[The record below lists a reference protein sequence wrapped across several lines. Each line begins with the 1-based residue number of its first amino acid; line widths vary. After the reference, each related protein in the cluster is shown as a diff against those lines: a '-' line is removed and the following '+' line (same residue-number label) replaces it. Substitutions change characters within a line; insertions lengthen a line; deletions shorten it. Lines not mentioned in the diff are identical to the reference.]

1 VLLTL
6 TIVLRRRGWLT
17 LPVAATAVLLGVA
30 QWKLERLAHSWP
42 AERERRIESASGR
55 LESELHEARL
65 LADTLASR
73 AIRLAGLP
81 LEEGFIAAERLV
93 PIRGLE
99 AGVAVYDAGGLPSVW
114 GGRFRL
120 PPLPAG
126 DSVDV
131 RLTPYY
137 AVLEVRRHA
146 PGGQTAVGAVLL
158 GADPAVPDQ
167 DRGLAARF
175 RERTEVG
182 LSITAPQAAPDSPD
196 VFDYQQPTTGG
207 TRVLFSAQFVPPEQ
221 GEAIARARGE
231 GSRQVAWA
239 LLASLVLA
247 VWLVPAGAG
256 RVALALLPLGL
267 ALRSPLGLL
276 LGIPAPFDPAV
287 FRSEV
292 LGPVSSAAGPLAL
305 VGIVIVLVGALLW
318 ERAPARRWSGVVLA
332 ILLLAG
338 APYLMAELGRGIIPP
353 SSGVSIGLWLAWHL
367 TLFLISGG
375 LISLA
380 AALLRGRE
388 VAGTGWWAPAAGAAI
403 ALIAAVIGAAV
414 WNARYGWPDW
424 YTLLWLPALVLVTR
438 PADRRATIVGIAL
451 VAGSAAAL
459 LAWGAEIEGRLEAA
473 RADMARLG
481 DSPDPSAE
489 AVLRAFGQS
498 VLSRPAP
505 RSTPELY
512 ALWRSSSL
520 YRAGRRGV
528 LAVWKPDGTQIVE
541 LGLDQLDMP
550 RDSVAARVR
559 ALAPSDS
566 VFISVEHREPA
577 TSYLLLIRR
586 DAHTVVSAVLGPKSV
601 LVPPSRLGRLLA
613 SEPIRSP
620 LYRLTLAPAPATMAP
635 SGEMALWRRE
645 GRVARG
651 ERTVSI
657 AGLPRT
663 ITGTVQLGSPASLAV
678 RGALVIAL
686 DTALLALLWSFA
698 AILGG
703 HAPRRPTWMPELRSY
718 EARLG
723 AALSVFYLTP
733 TVLFAA
739 WGVSRLGAEV
749 ASSRDRMIEQ
759 TLRDIVP
766 PGMVLPALPDLGGA
780 LDSLAARIDADLAL
794 YRTGGHVAGSSGSLL
809 EALGVLPPLMDP
821 EAYHAIEI
829 HGGEVASMRGP
840 SRGVATRIGY
850 RAVRLA
856 DYGGGVLAL
865 PQTAADPMLGSRQL
879 DLAMLLLL
887 ASLAGVA
894 ASLLAARVSA
904 KALSRPVAE
913 LRDAALAFGRGEPV
927 PPLEQP
933 ASAEF
938 APVFAA
944 FDKMTADVRR
954 ARDAQERVAR
964 IVAWG
969 EMANQVAHEI
979 KNPLTPMRL
988 GVQHLRRVH
997 QDGRTPIGPVLE
1009 DTTRRILS
1017 EIDRLDRIA
1026 RSFSRFGVPASER
1039 GPMESVKLPSV
1050 VRDVADL
1057 YRLGP
1062 EGAAIEVESVAPV
1075 SVAARVDEVKEALV
1089 NLLENARNA
1098 QARRIRIVIDGPT
1111 LAVHDD
1117 GCGIPAA
1124 LLPMIFE
1131 PRFSTSTSGSG
1142 LGLPIVKR
1150 LVEGWGGKVEVSSS
1164 EGGGTVVSLHLVPA
1178 GSAEDGPGTAR

>member
-1 VLLTL
+1 MLLLATL
-6 TIVLRRRGWLT
+6 LLRRKGWLV
-17 LPVAATAVLLGVA
+17 LPLAATAILLGDT
-30 QWKLERLAHSWP
+30 QWRLERLANSWP

-55 LESELHEARL
+55 LASELREARL

-73 AIRLAGLP
+73 AIRLAGIP
-81 LEEGFIAAERLV
+81 REAAFTATERLV
-93 PIRGLE
+93 PISGLE
-99 AGVAVYDAGGLPSVW
+99 SGVAIYEANGTPRAW

-120 PPLPAG
+120 PPEPSG

-146 PGGQTAVGAVLL
+146 PDGRIGVGAVLL

-196 VFDYQQPTTGG
+196 VFDYEQPTTGG

-231 GSRQVAWA
+231 GSRRVAWG
-239 LLASLVLA
+239 LLVALVLA

-276 LGIPAPFDPAV
+276 LGIPAPFNPAV

-305 VGIVIVLVGALLW
+305 VGIVVVLIGALLW
-318 ERAPARRWSGVVLA
+318 ERARVRRWPGVVVA
-332 ILLLAG
+332 MLLLVG

-367 TLFLISGG
+367 TLFLISAG
-375 LISLA
+375 LVSLT
-380 AALLRGRE
+380 AALLRGSD
-388 VAGTGWWAPAAGAAI
+388 VSGQGWWAPAAGATI
-403 ALIAAVIGAAV
+403 ALTAAAIGTMV

-424 YTLLWLPALVLVTR
+424 YTLLWIPALVLVTR
-438 PADRRATIVGIAL
+438 PAARRATIVGIAL

-473 RADMARLG
+473 RADMALLG
-481 DSPDPSAE
+481 DTPDPSTE
-489 AVLRAFGQS
+489 TVLLAFGRT
-498 VLSRPAP
+498 VLTRPAP
-505 RSTPELY
+505 RSTPELF
-512 ALWRSSSL
+512 ALWRSSPL
-520 YRAGRRGV
+520 FRAGRRGA
-528 LAVWKPDGTQIVE
+528 LGVWKPDGTPMVE

-559 ALAPSDS
+559 AMAPGDS
-566 VFISVEHREPA
+566 FRISTEHREPA
-577 TSYLLLIRR
+577 TSYLLLVRR
-586 DAHTVVSAVLGPKSV
+586 DEHTVVSAALGPKSV
-601 LVPPSRLGRLLA
+601 LVPPTRLGRLLA
-613 SEPIRSP
+613 AEPAHSP
-620 LYRLTLAPAPATMAP
+620 LYRLTLAPAPSAAVP
-635 SGEMALWRRE
+635 SRDMPLWRRE
-645 GRVARG
+645 GWVARG
-651 ERTVSI
+651 EHTVAI
-657 AGLPRT
+657 AGVPRD
-663 ITGTVQLGSPASLAV
+663 ITGSVRLGTPAALAV
-678 RGALVIAL
+678 RGALVISL
-686 DTALLALLWSFA
+686 DVALLALLWSFA

-703 HAPRRPTWMPELRSY
+703 HAPRRPTWMPELGSY

-723 AALSVFYLTP
+723 AALAVFYLAP
-733 TVLFAA
+733 TILFAA

-766 PGMVLPALPDLGGA
+766 PGAALPAEPDLGVSLG
-780 LDSLAARIDADLAL
+780 SLAQRVDADLAL
-794 YRTGGHVAGSSGSLL
+794 YRAGQHVAGSSDGLL
-809 EALGVLPPLMDP
+809 EALGVVPPLMDP
-821 EAYHAIEI
+821 EAYHSLEL
-829 HGGEVASMRGP
+829 HGGEVASTRGP
-840 SRGVATRIGY
+840 SRAIATRVGY
-850 RAVRLA
+850 RVVRLA

-904 KALSRPVAE
+904 RALARPVAE

-927 PPLEQP
+927 PSLEQAP
-933 ASAEF
+933 SAEF

-1062 EGAAIEVESVAPV
+1062 EGAEIVVETTAPV
-1075 SVAARVDEVKEALV
+1075 PAAARVDEVKEALV

-1098 QARRIRIVIDGPT
+1098 QARRIRIVIDGTT

-1117 GCGIPAA
+1117 GCGIPPA

-1150 LVEGWGGKVEVSSS
+1150 LVEGWGGRVEVSSS
-1164 EGGGTVVSLHLVPA
+1164 EGGGTVVRLHLVPA
-1178 GSAEDGPGTAR
+1178 RDGPGPAP

>member
-1 VLLTL
+1 ML
-6 TIVLRRRGWLT
+6 LRRRGWLT
-17 LPVAATAVLLGVA
+17 LPVALTAVLLGVT
-30 QWKLERLAHSWP
+30 QWRLERLANSWP

-55 LESELHEARL
+55 LASELHRARL

-73 AIRLAGLP
+73 AIHLAGLP
-81 LEEGFIAAERLV
+81 REEGFTAVERLV

-99 AGVAVYDAGGLPSVW
+99 AGVAIYEASGAPRVW

-120 PPLPAG
+120 PPLPDG

-146 PGGQTAVGAVLL
+146 PGGRIAIGAVLL

-182 LSITAPQAAPDSPD
+182 LSITAPQVAPDSPD
-196 VFDYQQPTTGG
+196 VFDYEQPTTGG
-207 TRVLFSAQFVPPEQ
+207 TRVLFSAQFVPPEP
-221 GEAIARARGE
+221 GEAMARTRGE
-231 GSRQVAWA
+231 GSRRVAWA

-247 VWLVPAGAG
+247 AWLVPAGAG

-267 ALRSPLGLL
+267 ALRSPLGFL
-276 LGIPAPFDPAV
+276 LGLPAPFDPAV
-287 FRSEV
+287 FRSDV

-305 VGIVIVLVGALLW
+305 VGIVIVLIGALLW
-318 ERAPARRWSGVVLA
+318 ERAPVRNWPGVIVA
-332 ILLLAG
+332 ILLLVG

-353 SSGVSIGLWLAWHL
+353 SSGVSIGLWLVWHL
-367 TLFLISGG
+367 TLFLISAG

-380 AALLRGRE
+380 VALLRGR
-388 VAGTGWWAPAAGAAI
+388 GLQDSGWWAPAAGAAI
-403 ALIAAVIGAAV
+403 ALAAAAIGTTV

-424 YTLLWLPALVLVTR
+424 YTLLWLPPLVLVTR
-438 PADRRATIVGIAL
+438 PAARRATIVGIAV

-473 RADMARLG
+473 RADMAALS
-481 DSPDPSAE
+481 DAPDPSAE
-489 AVLRAFGQS
+489 ASLRAFGRT
-498 VLSRPAP
+498 VLGRPAP

-512 ALWRSSSL
+512 ALWRSSPL
-520 YRAGRRGV
+520 FQAGRRGV
-528 LAVWKPDGTQIVE
+528 LGVWRPDGTPLVE

-550 RDSVAARVR
+550 RDTVAERVR
-559 ALAPSDS
+559 AMAPADS
-566 VFISVEHREPA
+566 LTITAVHREPA
-577 TSYLLLIRR
+577 ASSLLLVRR
-586 DAHTVVSAVLGPKSV
+586 DEHTVVSAALGPKSV

-613 SEPIRSP
+613 SEAPHSP
-620 LYRLTLAPAPATMAP
+620 LYRLTLSPAPSAVPP
-635 SGEMALWRRE
+635 SQGLALWRRE
-645 GRVARG
+645 GWVARG

-657 AGLPRT
+657 AGVPRD
-663 ITGTVQLGSPASLAV
+663 ITGTVRLGSPASLAV

-686 DTALLALLWSFA
+686 DVALLALLWSFA

-723 AALSVFYLTP
+723 AALAVFYLTP

-749 ASSRDRMIEQ
+749 AGSRDRMIEQ

-766 PGMVLPALPDLGGA
+766 PGVALPPAPDLGGA
-780 LDSLAARIDADLAL
+780 LGSLAERVDADLAL
-794 YRTGGHVAGSSGSLL
+794 YQAGEHVAGSSGGLL

-829 HGGEVASMRGP
+829 HGGEVASTRGP
-840 SRGVATRIGY
+840 SRAVASRVGY

-856 DYGGGVLAL
+856 AYRAGVLAL
-865 PQTAADPMLGSRQL
+865 PQTAADPMLGSRQR

-933 ASAEF
+933 PSAEF

-954 ARDAQERVAR
+954 AREAQERVAR

-969 EMANQVAHEI
+969 EMASQVAHEI

-988 GVQHLRRVH
+988 GVQHLRRVY

-1039 GPMESVKLPSV
+1039 GPMEAVKLPSV

-1062 EGAAIEVESVAPV
+1062 EGAEIVVESEAPV
-1075 SVAARVDEVKEALV
+1075 LAAARVDEVKEALV

-1098 QARRIRIVIDGPT
+1098 RARQIRIAINGTT

-1117 GCGIPAA
+1117 GCGIPPA

-1150 LVEGWGGKVEVSSS
+1150 LVEGWGGRVEVSSS
-1164 EGGGTVVSLHLVPA
+1164 EGGGTVVRLHLVPA
-1178 GSAEDGPGTAR
+1178 AQGRGGPGPAP

>member
-1 VLLTL
+1 MFLGLT
-6 TIVLRRRGWLT
+6 
-17 LPVAATAVLLGVA
+17 
-30 QWKLERLAHSWP
+30 QWSLERLANSWP
-42 AERERRIESASGR
+42 AERERRIASASGR
-55 LESELHEARL
+55 LANDLQEARL

-73 AIRLAGLP
+73 AIRLTGLP
-81 LEEGFIAAERLV
+81 REEGFTAAERLV

-99 AGVAVYDAGGLPSVW
+99 AGVVIYDASGAPYIW

-120 PPLPAG
+120 PPSPRG
-126 DSVDV
+126 DSLDV

-146 PGGQTAVGAVLL
+146 PGGRVAVGAVLL
-158 GADPAVPDQ
+158 GAEPAVPDQ
-167 DRGLAARF
+167 ERGLAARF

-196 VFDYQQPTTGG
+196 VFDYEQPTTGG
-207 TRVLFSAQFVPPEQ
+207 TRVLFSAQFVPPGQ

-231 GSRQVAWA
+231 GSRRVAWA
-239 LLASLVLA
+239 LLAALVLA

-276 LGIPAPFDPAV
+276 LGVPASFDPAV

-305 VGIVIVLVGALLW
+305 VGIVIVLIGALLW
-318 ERAPARRWSGVVLA
+318 ERAPVRRWPGVVVA

-367 TLFLISGG
+367 TLFLISAG

-380 AALLRGRE
+380 AALLRGRDPSGSTWWTPG
-388 VAGTGWWAPAAGAAI
+388 AGVAI
-403 ALIAAVIGAAV
+403 ALTAAAIGTVV

-424 YTLLWLPALVLVTR
+424 YTVLWLPALVLVTR
-438 PADRRATIVGIAL
+438 PASRRATIIGIAL

-473 RADMARLG
+473 RADMVALG
-481 DSPDPSAE
+481 DTPDPSAE
-489 AVLRAFGQS
+489 AALRSFGRTVLN
-498 VLSRPAP
+498 RPAP

-512 ALWRSSSL
+512 ALWRSSPIF
-520 YRAGRRGV
+520 RAGRRGA
-528 LAVWKPDGTQIVE
+528 LGVWRPDGTPIVE
-541 LGLDQLDMP
+541 LELDQLDMP
-550 RDSVAARVR
+550 RDSVAARIR
-559 ALAPSDS
+559 AMAPSDS
-566 VFISVEHREPA
+566 FRISAEHREPA
-577 TSYLLLIRR
+577 TSYLLLVRR
-586 DAHTVVSAVLGPKSV
+586 DEYTVVSAVLGPKSA
-601 LVPPSRLGRLLA
+601 LVPRSRLARLLA
-613 SEPIRSP
+613 SEPAHSP
-620 LYRLTLAPAPATMAP
+620 LYRLTLAPAPSAAP
-635 SGEMALWRRE
+635 PSRDMALWRRE
-645 GRVARG
+645 GWVARG
-651 ERTVSI
+651 ERAAFI
-657 AGLPRT
+657 AGVPRD

-686 DTALLALLWSFA
+686 DVALLAMLWSFA

-723 AALSVFYLTP
+723 AALAVFYLAP

-749 ASSRDRMIEQ
+749 ANSRDRMIEQ

-766 PGMVLPALPDLGGA
+766 PGAALPALPDLDGA
-780 LDSLAARIDADLAL
+780 LDSLAERIDADLAL
-794 YRTGGHVAGSSGSLL
+794 YRAGEHIAGSSGELL
-809 EALGVLPPLMDP
+809 EALGILPPLMDA

-829 HGGEVASMRGP
+829 HGGEVASTRGP
-840 SRGVATRIGY
+840 SGAVATRVGY

-933 ASAEF
+933 PSAEF

-954 ARDAQERVAR
+954 AREAQERVAR

-1009 DTTRRILS
+1009 DTTKRILS

-1062 EGAAIEVESVAPV
+1062 EGAEIVVETLAPV
-1075 SVAARVDEVKEALV
+1075 LVAARADEVKEALV

-1098 QARRIRIVIDGPT
+1098 QARRIRIVIDGAT
-1111 LAVHDD
+1111 LAVYDD
-1117 GCGIPAA
+1117 GCGIPPS

-1150 LVEGWGGKVEVSSS
+1150 LVEGWGGRVEVSST
-1164 EGGGTVVSLHLVPA
+1164 EGGGTVVRLHLVPSA
-1178 GSAEDGPGTAR
+1178 SAEGGPVPAR

>member
-1 VLLTL
+1 VN
-6 TIVLRRRGWLT
+6 
-17 LPVAATAVLLGVA
+17 
-30 QWKLERLAHSWP
+30 SWP

-55 LESELHEARL
+55 LANELHEARL

-73 AIRLAGLP
+73 AIRLTGLP
-81 LEEGFIAAERLV
+81 REDGFTAADRLV

-99 AGVAVYDAGGLPSVW
+99 AGVAIYDSGGAPYIW

-120 PPLPAG
+120 PPLPQG
-126 DSVDV
+126 DSLDV

-146 PGGQTAVGAVLL
+146 PGGRIAVGAVLL
-158 GADPAVPDQ
+158 GAEPAVPDQ
-167 DRGLAARF
+167 ERGLAARF

-196 VFDYQQPTTGG
+196 VFDYEQPTTRG

-231 GSRQVAWA
+231 GSRYVAWA
-239 LLASLVLA
+239 LLAALVLA

-276 LGIPAPFDPAV
+276 LGIPAPFDPTV
-287 FRSEV
+287 FRSEA

-305 VGIVIVLVGALLW
+305 VGIVIVLIGALLW
-318 ERAPARRWSGVVLA
+318 ERAPVRRWPPVVVA

-367 TLFLISGG
+367 TLFLISAG

-388 VAGTGWWAPAAGAAI
+388 PSESTWWAPGVGAAI
-403 ALIAAVIGAAV
+403 ALTAAAIGTAV

-424 YTLLWLPALVLVTR
+424 YTVLWLPALVLVTR
-438 PADRRATIVGIAL
+438 PASRRATIIGIAV

-473 RADMARLG
+473 RADMVALG
-481 DSPDPSAE
+481 EAPDPSAE
-489 AVLRAFGQS
+489 ATLRAFGRS

-520 YRAGRRGV
+520 FQAGRRGV
-528 LAVWKPDGTQIVE
+528 LGVWRPDGTPVVE
-541 LGLDQLDMP
+541 LALDQLDMP

-559 ALAPSDS
+559 AMVATDS
-566 VFISVEHREPA
+566 SLISAEYREPA
-577 TSYLLLIRR
+577 TSYLLLVRR
-586 DAHTVVSAVLGPKSV
+586 DEHTVVSAVLGPKSA

-613 SEPIRSP
+613 SEPAHSP
-620 LYRLTLAPAPATMAP
+620 LYRLTLAPSP
-635 SGEMALWRRE
+635 SVALPSRDMALWRRE
-645 GRVARG
+645 GWVARG
-651 ERTVSI
+651 ERTALI
-657 AGLPRT
+657 AGGPRD
-663 ITGTVQLGSPASLAV
+663 ITGSVQLGSPASLAV

-686 DTALLALLWSFA
+686 DVAVLALLWSFA

-723 AALSVFYLTP
+723 AALAVFYLTP

-766 PGMVLPALPDLGGA
+766 PGVALPALSDVDGA
-780 LDSLAARIDADLAL
+780 LGSLAERVDADLAL
-794 YRTGGHVAGSSGSLL
+794 YRDGEHIAGSSGGLL

-829 HGGEVASMRGP
+829 HGGEVASTRGP
-840 SRGVATRIGY
+840 SGAVATRVGY

-887 ASLAGVA
+887 ASLAGVGG
-894 ASLLAARVSA
+894 SLLAARVSA

-927 PPLEQP
+927 PPLPQQP
-933 ASAEF
+933 SAEF

-954 ARDAQERVAR
+954 AREAQERVAR

-1009 DTTRRILS
+1009 DTTKRILS

-1062 EGAAIEVESVAPV
+1062 EGAEIVVETLAPV
-1075 SVAARVDEVKEALV
+1075 PVAARVDEVKEALV

-1098 QARRIRIVIDGPT
+1098 QARRIRIVIDGTT
-1111 LAVHDD
+1111 LAVYDD
-1117 GCGIPAA
+1117 GCGIPPA

-1150 LVEGWGGKVEVSSS
+1150 LVEGWGGKVEVSST
-1164 EGGGTVVSLHLVPA
+1164 EGGGTVVRLHLVPA
-1178 GSAEDGPGTAR
+1178 ASGEGGPVSAR